1 MWWRSMWWR
10 DWLREQLRVWRF
22 WDESDWQTTTV
33 ALVGVTVWLL
43 ALLIG
48 GRQ

>member
-1 MWWRSMWWR
+1 MRNA
-10 DWLREQLRVWRF
+10 LRCGGAPWVAWIGCESSCGVAF

-43 ALLIG
+43 AL
-48 GRQ
+48 